1 MGDNGAKES
10 RPLVTETDDDAVQR
24 LAETTDLS
32 PNQARELVRRY
43 GSDRRKLEEAART
56 FKAEG

>member
-10 RPLVTETDDDAVQR
+10 RPFVTETDDDAVQR